1 MKDNFSTYKW
11 RREHLTE
18 NENVIKDITKITFED
33 VQNKYILIN
42 NEAVFNAWKE
52 SFVNAG
58 KFKNEF
64 KITNDKIIPYNPNPS
79 VFSSAKPKNYTGD

>member
-18 NENVIKDITKITFED
+18 GKKTIKDITGITFED
-33 VQNKYILIN
+33 VQGKYVLIN
-42 NEAVFNAWKE
+42 DEEVFNAWKK

-58 KFKNEF
+58 KINIEF
-64 KITNDKIIPYNPNPS
+64 EITNDKIIPYNPNPS
-79 VFSSAKPKNYTGD
+79 IFSSAKPDNWRGD